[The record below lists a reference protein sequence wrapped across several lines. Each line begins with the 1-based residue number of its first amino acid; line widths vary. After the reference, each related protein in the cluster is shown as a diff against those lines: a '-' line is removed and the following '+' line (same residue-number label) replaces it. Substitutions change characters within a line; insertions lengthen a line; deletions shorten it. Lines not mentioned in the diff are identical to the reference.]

1 MADSKPG
8 SFYLGRFLD
17 PADGKPAE
25 ETLAYDAKDLTT
37 HAVIVGMTGSGKTGL
52 GIVLL
57 EEALLSGVP
66 VLAIDPKGDLTNL
79 LLNFPDFQP
88 ADFQPWVNEG
98 DAERAGLSLAEFAAQ
113 QAETWQEG
121 LAGSGVTPERMRALK
136 DGSRMTIYTP
146 GSHSGMPVNIVGS
159 LQRPGLDFAT
169 ESEAIRDEIE
179 SFVSSL
185 LGLAGLPAD
194 PLASREHI
202 LLANLI
208 EHAWSQGQDLDL
220 ATLLGQVQQ
229 PPIRK
234 LGLMD
239 IDTVFPEKDRNALA
253 MRLNGILAA
262 PSFAPWMEGPPLNIA
277 AMLST
282 AEGKPSCAIVYL
294 AHLSDEQ
301 RAFIVPLL
309 LGNLITWFRGQSGT
323 TDLRALVYM
332 DEVYGFVP
340 PTANPPS
347 KKPILTIFKQ
357 ARAFGVGM
365 VLSTQNPV
373 DLDYKAISNAGTWLI
388 GRLQTEQDKARL
400 MDGLKSVAGNVD
412 IGNLGQQIAGL
423 GKRQFLLHKA
433 GGNQPRLFTTRWA
446 MSYLRGPLTK
456 EQIAPLMKA
465 AKQALAA
472 AGPVARGTDGST
484 ATTGIAAAAAAGA
497 SASTPLPTSPSPLGG
512 DETTVMPAIAGGY
525 AAYHLSPQATW
536 ARDVGATGGGKRLQ
550 AGLLVRTHIHYDDTA
565 AGIDERVAWTA
576 LLHPLGK
583 RADVTQ
589 LREVALSDEDLVAQA
604 PAGAVYVLPEVA
616 VDKAALFKDVE
627 ADVRGYLVRSRKLEV
642 QRNKALKLFAEPSE
656 SPADFQARCQ
666 VMATDL
672 ADDEKAR
679 ERAKWTAKQ
688 AKLEAALR
696 SQQLKVDELERSASA
711 KGQEMWL
718 GTAGTMLGS
727 LLGGRSGSS
736 KLSGMLRGMS
746 GFSGRKSRA
755 DQASARTDAAK
766 EALAARQEELAG
778 LEDEMATALGA
789 IDAKWADAAAQ
800 VDVLTIAAEKTD
812 IEVDEV
818 AVLWVPVG

>member
-1 MADSKPG
+1 MVDPKPG
-8 SFYLGRFLD
+8 SFYLGRFLN
-17 PADGKPAE
+17 PADGKPSE
-25 ETLAYDAKDLTT
+25 EALVYDAKDLTT
-37 HAVIVGMTGSGKTGL
+37 HGVIVGMTGSGKTGL

-79 LLNFPDFQP
+79 LLNFPDFRP
-88 ADFQPWVNEG
+88 EDFQPWVNEA
-98 DAERAGLSLAEFAAQ
+98 DAERAGLSVAEFAAQ
-113 QAETWQEG
+113 QAATWQDG
-121 LAGSGVTPERMRALK
+121 LASSGITAERMRTLK

-146 GSHSGMPVNIVGS
+146 GSNSGMPVNIVGS
-159 LQRPGLDFAT
+159 LQRPALDFET

-185 LGLAGLPAD
+185 LGLAGIAAD

-208 EHAWSQGQDLDL
+208 ENAWSQGQDLDL

-239 IDTVFPEKDRNALA
+239 IDAVFPEKDRNALA

-262 PSFAPWMEGPPLNIA
+262 PSFAPWMAGPPLNIGS
-277 AMLST
+277 MLST
-282 AEGKPSCAIVYL
+282 SEGKPSCAIVYL

-301 RAFIVPLL
+301 RAFVVPLL
-309 LGNLITWFRGQSGT
+309 LGKLITWFRGQSGT
-323 TDLRALVYM
+323 TDLRALIYM

-365 VLSTQNPV
+365 VLATQNPV

-400 MDGLKSVAGNVD
+400 MDGLQSVAGNVD
-412 IGNLGQQIAGL
+412 IGNLGQQISGL

-456 EQIAPLMKA
+456 EQIAPLMRA
-465 AKQALAA
+465 AKQALA
-472 AGPVARGTDGST
+472 GVASHASTVDGAT
-484 ATTGIAAAAAAGA
+484 ATAGVAAAAAAGVA
-497 SASTPLPTSPSPLGG
+497 PISATAAAALGG
-512 DETTVMPAIAGGY
+512 DETPVMPAIAGGY

-536 ARDVGATGGGKRLQ
+536 ARSVGAAGSGKRLQ
-550 AGLLVRTHIHYDDTA
+550 AALLLRTHIHYDDTT
-565 AGIDERVAWTA
+565 AGIEERVAWSA
-576 LLHPLGK
+576 VLHPLGK

-589 LREVALSDEDLVAQA
+589 LRAVALTDDDLLTQA
-604 PAGAVYVLPEVA
+604 PAGAVYVLPEVELDE
-616 VDKAALFKDVE
+616 VALFKDVE
-627 ADVRGYLVRSRKLEV
+627 ADLKGYLVRSRKLEV

-656 SPADFQARCQ
+656 TPADFLARCQ
-666 VMATDL
+666 TAATEL
-672 ADDEKAR
+672 ADAEKASQR
-679 ERAKWTAKQ
+679 EKWAAKQ
-688 AKLEAALR
+688 DKLEEAVR

-755 DQASARTDAAK
+755 DQASARTQAAK
-766 EALAARQEELAG
+766 ETLAARQQELAG
-778 LEDEMATALGA
+778 LHTQLDEALDA
-789 IDAKWADAAAQ
+789 IDAKWADVAARI
-800 VDVLTIAAEKTD
+800 DTLTIAAEKTD
-812 IEVDEV
+812 VEVDEL
-818 AVLWVPVG
+818 AVLWIPVG